1 MCLRDKHIP
10 ARGRTVRQRAI
21 KQRSDRQESPRESEP
36 AEPSRA
42 DLSRYRSLTAR
53 YTRRPPARG
62 DSPHP
67 TFHLLPQS
75 RALPARDLRSRHR
88 GCGRPQRRSPSEQ
101 VLLKSASATARVA
114 ARKWRARSTA
124 RLRRARGTRLRAR
137 SRNSRS
143 RDSVILGSA

>member
-67 TFHLLPQS
+67 TFHLLPRS

-88 GCGRPQRRSPSEQ
+88 GCGRLQRRSPSEQ

-114 ARKWRARSTA
+114 AREWRARSA
-124 RLRRARGTRLRAR
+124 RLGSDALGARDSAHARGIRVPA
-137 SRNSRS
+137 
-143 RDSVILGSA
+143 IP